1 MTKFLSKLQLN
12 QLGIALIDKPS
23 GMTSHDVVDFVRR
36 QTGIKKVGHCGT
48 LDPLASG
55 LLIILIGRE
64 FTKQQSKFLKLDKKY
79 LVEAKLGVN
88 TDTYDI
94 DGQIQS
100 QTNWSVVSQL
110 SKKELQNV
118 IKQFLG
124 KQQQTVPAF
133 SAVKIK
139 GQKLYNLARKNKI
152 DEINLPSRTVHFYQ
166 LDLIKFKIDH
176 KTEAASFKLAVHCS
190 SGTYIR
196 SLIHDIGQK
205 LTVDGQIINATV
217 TKLRRTAIGEYEV
230 KNQLHN
236 SQFPVSPPH

>member
-1 MTKFLSKLQLN
+1 MFLSKLQLN

-23 GMTSHDVVDFVRR
+23 GMTSHDVVDFVRH

-64 FTKQQSKFLKLDKKY
+64 FTKQQNKFLKLDKKY
-79 LVEAKLGVN
+79 LLDAKLGIS
-88 TDTYDI
+88 TDSYDI

-100 QTNWSVVSQL
+100 QADWSIISQL
-110 SKKELQNV
+110 NKKQLQNI

-124 KQQQTVPAF
+124 KQEQVVPAF

-152 DEINLPSRTVHFYQ
+152 DGINLPSRIVHFYQ
-166 LDLIKFKIDH
+166 LDLLKFKIDYQAQ
-176 KTEAASFKLAVHCS
+176 TASFELAVHCS

-196 SLIHDIGQK
+196 SLVHDIGRK
-205 LTVDGQIINATV
+205 LIINEQIIGATV
-217 TKLRRTAIGEYEV
+217 TKLRSSS
-230 KNQLHN
+230 L
-236 SQFPVSPPH
+236 SLP